1 MLWCGARAQREA
13 EQWERAAIGNTNCK
27 FTLTHY
33 WRLAVMVGGCVVF
46 ELLVGLEGGPIQWSL
61 SDTATGNAIM

>member
-1 MLWCGARAQREA
+1 
-13 EQWERAAIGNTNCK
+13 
-27 FTLTHY
+27 
-33 WRLAVMVGGCVVF
+33 MVGGCVVF